1 MPRRL
6 ANLVLLVSVMTLV
19 ATGLLPWLLPE
30 TVTGPL
36 YVAHRVAGLALA
48 LALVW
53 KYAIVRGSLVR
64 RLRPGGRDLTLVA
77 AAIASAALVFALASG
92 IAWTTG
98 LVSFDRPIPYS
109 ALNLHVF
116 IGALLLPLVLVHAMQ
131 RWERRP
137 PATRLV
143 GRRAMLRLLGVG
155 GLAALLTLVFDELAP
170 RRLTGSREAR
180 SFSANAFPL
189 TIWNFDSVPSIDA
202 REWRLVVSGA
212 VDMPRELT
220 YDALVR
226 MTRRDVDAVIDCTG
240 GWWSEQRWTGVG
252 LAEILGASEPRPTA
266 SRVTITSVT
275 GHAWSFSL
283 DEMRDMLL
291 ATHVG
296 GETLAAGHGYPLRLV
311 APGRRGFQWIKW
323 VARIEVS

>member
-6 ANLVLLVSVMTLV
+6 ANIVLLVSVMTLV
-19 ATGLLPWLLPE
+19 ATGLLPWLLSE
-30 TVTGPL
+30 AVARPL
-36 YVAHRVAGLALA
+36 YLAHRVAGLALA

-64 RLRPGGRDLTLVA
+64 RLRPGGRDLTLVTA
-77 AAIASAALVFALASG
+77 TIASAALVFALASG
-92 IAWTTG
+92 IAWTAG

-116 IGALLLPLVLVHAMQ
+116 IGALLLPFVLVHTAQ

-137 PATRLV
+137 RATRLV
-143 GRRAMLRLLGVG
+143 GRRATLRLLGLG
-155 GLAALLTLVFDELAP
+155 GLAALLTMALDQLAP

-189 TIWNFDSVPSIDA
+189 TIWNFDSVPAIDT

-212 VDMPRELT
+212 VDVPRELT
-220 YDALVR
+220 YDALLR
-226 MTRRDVDAVIDCTG
+226 MTPRDVDAVIDCTG
-240 GWWSEQRWTGVG
+240 GWWSEQGWTGIG
-252 LAEILGASEPRPTA
+252 LAEILGASGARSTA
-266 SRVTITSVT
+266 SRVTVTSVT
-275 GHAWSFSL
+275 GHAWSFGL
-283 DEMRDMLL
+283 EETQEMLL

-296 GETLAAGHGYPLRLV
+296 GETLTAGHGYPLRLV